1 MWSFCVIAYTDN
13 GWKNIALLILDP
25 GHAADHSES
34 HFQVDVIHVVFLFSR
49 SPQLLLRMVIKCGFN

>member
-34 HFQVDVIHVVFLFSR
+34 HF
-49 SPQLLLRMVIKCGFN
+49 